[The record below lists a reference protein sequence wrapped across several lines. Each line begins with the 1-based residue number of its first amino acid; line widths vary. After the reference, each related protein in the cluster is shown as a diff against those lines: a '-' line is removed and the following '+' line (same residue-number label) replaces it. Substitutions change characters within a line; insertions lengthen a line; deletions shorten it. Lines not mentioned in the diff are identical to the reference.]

1 MLRIACHYSKRVIW
15 AASRWVTM
23 RMHPYLWPRVTVA
36 WLFHLWFWS
45 ISVTS
50 CYCRLAISSMILIHI
65 CDLVLLSLGYF
76 IYDFD
81 PYLWPRVA
89 VAWLFHLWF
98 WSISVT
104 SCYCRLAIS
113 SMILIHICDLVLL
126 SLGYFIYDFDPYLW
140 PRVTVAWLFHLWF
153 WSISVTSC
161 YCRLTISSMILL
173 FLTSKVCG
181 NHYLV
186 VSYLSR
192 ILDGVNFWRFVLEF
206 CLTCRCLQ
214 SSQVKV
220 RAIYYYYCVFLLL
233 FLDS

>member
-45 ISVTS
+45 IYVTS

-65 CDLVLLSLGYF
+65 CDL
-76 IYDFD
+76 
-81 PYLWPRVA
+81 
-89 VAWLFHLWF
+89 
-98 WSISVT
+98 
-104 SCYCRLAIS
+104 CYCRLAIS
-113 SMILIHICDLVLL
+113 SMIL
-126 SLGYFIYDFDPYLW
+126 
-140 PRVTVAWLFHLWF
+140 LF
-153 WSISVTSC
+153 V
-161 YCRLTISSMILL
+161 
-173 FLTSKVCG
+173 TSKVCG

-186 VSYLSR
+186 ASYLSR
-192 ILDGVNFWRFVLEF
+192 ILDGVDFCRFVLEF
-206 CLTCRCLQ
+206 FLTCRCLQ

-233 FLDS
+233 FLDI